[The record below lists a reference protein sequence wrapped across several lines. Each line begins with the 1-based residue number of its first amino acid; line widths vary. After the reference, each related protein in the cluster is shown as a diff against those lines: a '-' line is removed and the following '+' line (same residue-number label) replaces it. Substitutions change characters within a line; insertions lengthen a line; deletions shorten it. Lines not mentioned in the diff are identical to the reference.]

1 MIVPGARVRSP
12 DVPHLALTFDDG
24 PDPRWTPAVLAA
36 LRAARATATFFVVGA
51 CVRRH
56 PDVVK
61 AAVADGHAVEVHAD
75 RHTSHADMTREE
87 GAADLDRVLDILDGL
102 GVRPAHWRTPWG
114 IEAEWTRGLAA
125 EHGLAVVGWTA
136 DTKDWRGDPAADM
149 LAAVLPD
156 LRDAAIV
163 LAHDGLGPGAL
174 RDGCE
179 ETVALVAPLVAAARE
194 RGLEPGALR

>member
-51 CVRRH
+51 CVRRN

-194 RGLEPGALR
+194 RGLEPGALG

>member
-87 GAADLDRVLDILDGL
+87 GAADLDRVLDLLDGL

-194 RGLEPGALR
+194 RGLEPGALG

>member
-1 MIVPGARVRSP
+1 MIVRGARVRSP
-12 DVPHLALTFDDG
+12 DVPHVALTFDDG

-51 CVRRH
+51 CVRRN

-87 GAADLDRVLDILDGL
+87 GAADLDRVLDNLDGL

-156 LRDAAIV
+156 LRDGAIV

>member
-24 PDPRWTPAVLAA
+24 PDPRLTPAVLAA

-163 LAHDGLGPGAL
+163 LAHDGLGPGTL

-194 RGLEPGALR
+194 RGLEPGALG